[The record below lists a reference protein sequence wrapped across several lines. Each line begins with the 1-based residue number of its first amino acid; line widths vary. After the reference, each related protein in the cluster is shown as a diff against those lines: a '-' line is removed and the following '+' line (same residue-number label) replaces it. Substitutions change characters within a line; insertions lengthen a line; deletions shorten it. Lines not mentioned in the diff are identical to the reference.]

1 MEFLLVFGRLD
12 VHENGSRRCYFQ
24 ATRPLVPAWSLMQAE
39 SMVDQLEGA
48 AQPFVPGLK
57 NDPS

>member
-24 ATRPLVPAWSLMQAE
+24 AARPLVPAWSLMQAE